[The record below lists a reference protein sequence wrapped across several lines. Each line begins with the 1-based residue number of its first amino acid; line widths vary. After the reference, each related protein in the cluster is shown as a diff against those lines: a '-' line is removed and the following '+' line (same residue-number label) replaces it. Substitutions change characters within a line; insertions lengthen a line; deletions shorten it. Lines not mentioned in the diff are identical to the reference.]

1 MSRPPTSNPQPAT
14 REHPRSLLALTLIPG
29 LGPIL
34 IARLLATFGTA
45 EGVFG
50 ATSERLATVQRVSTR
65 LARVILDSAASA
77 HARADA
83 ELAAATDLGIRVI
96 SRNTPEYPALLSQI
110 PDPPPILYVRGELR
124 AETDDRYPLGIVGSR
139 DCTHY
144 GMEQTERFAGALAS
158 AGITIV
164 SGGARG
170 IDTAAHR
177 AALRLNGRTIA
188 VLGCGLKHTYP
199 PDNAPLFEQIAG
211 GRGAVISELPLDTA
225 PSAENF
231 PARNRIISGL
241 SLGVLVLEAGRK
253 SGSLITARLAAEDHG
268 REVFAIPGRIDS
280 PASEGTHDLLRAGG
294 ATLVT
299 SPADI
304 LETLHA
310 PARHLHMGTH
320 DARYTPIHGVN
331 ADTPPAATGTRGTD
345 ASAQGNSLFGSS
357 GADAGSEARTAPTQ
371 ATKPDS
377 TQSLARATLSDL
389 ERRIVDQLAA
399 PMSLEDLAQRT
410 SIEVGTLRSQITMLE
425 IRRVVTRVGSK
436 FVATRTK

>member
-1 MSRPPTSNPQPAT
+1 MPRPTPPSTPPPPTAHERAQ
-14 REHPRSLLALTLIPG
+14 SLLALTLVPG

-50 ATSERLATVQRVSTR
+50 ATSERLATVHRVSNR
-65 LARVILDSAASA
+65 LARLILDSAANA
-77 HARADA
+77 HARADS
-83 ELAAATDLGIRVI
+83 ELAAAADLGIRII

-124 AETDDRYPLGIVGSR
+124 ADTDDRYPLGIVGSR

-144 GMEQTERFAGALAS
+144 GIEQTERFAGALAS

-199 PDNAPLFEQIAG
+199 PDNAPLFEQIAA
-211 GRGAVISELPLDTA
+211 GRGAVISELPLDTP

-304 LETLHA
+304 LETLHT
-310 PARHLHMGTH
+310 PARHLHLGTH
-320 DARYTPIHGVN
+320 DARYTPTSSGEDAERETSTAGGSLFSAPVGQQ
-331 ADTPPAATGTRGTD
+331 DTNENRRASEPPA
-345 ASAQGNSLFGSS
+345 SS
-357 GADAGSEARTAPTQ
+357 T
-371 ATKPDS
+371 
-377 TQSLARATLSDL
+377 LARATLSDA
-389 ERRIVDQLAA
+389 ERMLVDQLGA
-399 PMSLEDLAQRT
+399 PLTLEDLAQRT
-410 SIEVGTLRSQITMLE
+410 SIEVGSLRSQLTMLE

-436 FVATRTK
+436 FVATVRPS